1 MTTDVEQ
8 VGDVTV
14 VMVHAEQLDAGNAE
28 DFREMMAPVL
38 ASCRNLVLDLGKVQ
52 FVDSRGC
59 GALLSCLK
67 QVSGNGGDLKLC
79 NVTRFARNALNLMR
93 FHHLCEI
100 TGTRDEAVR
109 AFRPK

>member
-14 VMVHAEQLDAGNAE
+14 VTVQAEQLDAGNADE
-28 DFREMMAPVL
+28 FRELMTPVL
-38 ASCRNLVLDLGKVQ
+38 AGCRNLVLDLGKVQ

-67 QVSGNGGDLKLC
+67 QVSGHGGDLKLC
-79 NVTRFARNALNLMR
+79 CVTKFARNALNLMR

-100 TGTRDEAVR
+100 TDTRDQALQ
-109 AFRPK
+109 AFQK